1 MQLVNGIPDNKFF
14 ESTTGIN
21 PDFRE
26 YKVNNYQ
33 ALRAMIEII
42 NFKGDINDPNFNPIV
57 KKWLNNNQIAFADAK
72 NSKSLAFKL
81 NKFAEHYDDLQKN
94 PIIRQHVSDTV
105 NHIFEGWDTKDFTK
119 AISLYSDR
127 ESCPLYINVD
137 KYLSCIITER
147 GDLVTPSKSQIDALS
162 EYSAL
167 TMYMR
172 SEIDAQ
178 YAEYKKKDTENE

>member
-1 MQLVNGIPDNKFF
+1 MQLVNGIPTNKYF

-21 PDFRE
+21 PDFRQ

-33 ALRAMIEII
+33 ALRVMLEII
-42 NFKGDINDPNFNPIV
+42 NFKGDINDPSFNPIV
-57 KKWLNNNQIAFADAK
+57 KKWLNNNKIAFEDAK
-72 NSKSLAFKL
+72 NSHSLAFKL
-81 NKFAEHYDDLQKN
+81 NKFAEHYEELQKN
-94 PIIRQHVSDTV
+94 PIVRQHVSDTV
-105 NHIFEGWDTKDFTK
+105 NHIFEGWDTKDFNK
-119 AISLYSDR
+119 AIALYSDR

-137 KYLSCIITER
+137 KYLDCIITEN
-147 GDLVTPSKSQIDALS
+147 GNLVAPSRTQTEALA

-178 YAEYKKKDTENE
+178 YTEYKKIISENE